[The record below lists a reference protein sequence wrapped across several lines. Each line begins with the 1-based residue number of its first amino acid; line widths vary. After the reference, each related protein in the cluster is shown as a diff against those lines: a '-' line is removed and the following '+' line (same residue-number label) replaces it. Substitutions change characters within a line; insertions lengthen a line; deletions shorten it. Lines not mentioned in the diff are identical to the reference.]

1 MRWNLRMVAAER
13 GIWKSTELR
22 RQLADAGLEI
32 SAGKMSGLWT
42 GTPTS
47 VRLDDLDVI
56 CSVLSCNPDRPA
68 DHRTR
73 RGRRPPPGGSPT
85 GVKRRPHGHP
95 EVRAQSHPTARVKR
109 RSPLRRCMKCRTR
122 PVSWTTPRVD
132 CCYEC
137 LPGGPFTPPA
147 CSRCGSKHDY
157 FTNGLCARCHLQAP
171 QPVGSCMDCHGWGV
185 IRKTRWLCWGCT
197 SWRQHATEGTCRI
210 CAATVAVNPDGVCRL
225 CRCQH
230 ILRGGSKGGI
240 SVEDAN
246 RDGQQLFLANL
257 HYSPAGHS
265 KTSRRRSVPALPRP
279 VVFHPVGHRQL
290 LLFDLDRDLVAGR
303 ARGFNPPALP
313 RMARFIEQV
322 LTTHAA
328 GHGWG
333 KTTTGTARQGM
344 AIVLSLQDTPG
355 APITATEIMRLQ
367 QIGIPASRLIDICE
381 AAELLDDDRI
391 PAVHAWVSRATRRS
405 ARPDAHR
412 TAHLVRGDAA
422 RQHHPTPPTTPSRK
436 HHPGQPGLGAACPA
450 QLGGR
455 RSHLVA

>member
-1 MRWNLRMVAAER
+1 
-13 GIWKSTELR
+13 
-22 RQLADAGLEI
+22 
-32 SAGKMSGLWT
+32 
-42 GTPTS
+42 
-47 VRLDDLDVI
+47 
-56 CSVLSCNPDRPA
+56 
-68 DHRTR
+68 
-73 RGRRPPPGGSPT
+73 
-85 GVKRRPHGHP
+85 
-95 EVRAQSHPTARVKR
+95 
-109 RSPLRRCMKCRTR
+109 MKCRTR

-210 CAATVAVNPDGVCRL
+210 CAATVAVNPDRVCRL

-367 QIGIPASRLIDICE
+367 QIGIPASRLIDICQ

-391 PAVHAWVSRATRRS
+391 PAVHAWVVGQLVDL
-405 ARPDAHR
+405 PDQMR
-412 TAHLVRGDAA
+412 TELHTWFEVMLHGST
-422 RQHHPTPPTTPSRK
+422 TPPRRRPRAENTIRGNLVWALPALRSWAADGHTSLREISIDDVHAVLPPSGNPRSTMGQGLK
-436 HHPGQPGLGAACPA
+436 CIFRVLKGLKLIFHNPVARIPTGSHERRQPMPIDPAAIRDALNSTEPRQRRARRPRRVPRPAGRGTAQPAPHRHP
-450 QLGGR
+450 
-455 RSHLVA
+455 